1 VPIVELDLSHSD
13 AEDQGDGSS
22 TEEIIVGYDSVHS
35 EVDSD
40 IQKLATDR
48 QFSKPAKDQVKSMEK
63 QADSEKRF
71 KLD

>member
-1 VPIVELDLSHSD
+1 VESD
-13 AEDQGDGSS
+13 VSNSDVEDQGDGPS
-22 TEEIIVGYDSVHS
+22 TEEIMGVGYDSVHS

-63 QADSEKRF
+63 QADVEKRF
-71 KLD
+71 KLK